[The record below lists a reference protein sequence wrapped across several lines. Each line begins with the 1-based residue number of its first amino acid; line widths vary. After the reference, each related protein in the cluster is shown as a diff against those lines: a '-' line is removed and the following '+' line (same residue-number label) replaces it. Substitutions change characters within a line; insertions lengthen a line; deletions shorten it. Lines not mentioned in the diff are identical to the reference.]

1 MSISGVLQR
10 ITTAL
15 DHNNVAYMLTR
26 SFASAYYGTP
36 RSTQD
41 IDVVVEALTAHLRG
55 HFPMMR
61 LIRTWIAL
69 YKHGGISLRIE
80 VQRRQRKDQK
90 RSEPPRNHAS

>member
-1 MSISGVLQR
+1 MSISEVLQR

-15 DHNNVAYMLTR
+15 DQNDIACMLTG
-26 SFASAYYGTP
+26 SFASAYHGSP

-41 IDVVVEALTAHLRG
+41 IEIIVGAPAAHLRG

-69 YKHGGISLRIE
+69 DKHGGISLRVE
-80 VQRRQRKDQK
+80 VQRRQRKD
-90 RSEPPRNHAS
+90 